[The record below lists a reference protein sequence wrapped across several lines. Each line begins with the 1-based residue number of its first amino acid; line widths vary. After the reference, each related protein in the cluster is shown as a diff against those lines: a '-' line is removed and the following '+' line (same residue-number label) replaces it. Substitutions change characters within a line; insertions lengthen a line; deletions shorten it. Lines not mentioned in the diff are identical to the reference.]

1 MIAAGDA
8 LLERRQLDG
17 DLPEVVIERVRQK
30 HREQSEL
37 ETDLKIDDRGR
48 TFAAVQRSLE
58 LEVLRARRSAAVQLQ
73 YDQVIDDAVLY
84 ELERELD
91 LEEVRLENG
100 DVPDQT

>member
-1 MIAAGDA
+1 
-8 LLERRQLDG
+8 
-17 DLPEVVIERVRQK
+17 
-30 HREQSEL
+30 
-37 ETDLKIDDRGR
+37 
-48 TFAAVQRSLE
+48 VQRSLE

-73 YDQVIDDAVLY
+73 YDQVIDDAVLH